1 MIQWSFTLKIMKR
14 LIFLVL
20 SLLVFTAC
28 TSVAPPLTWDSSGFY
43 EIDRGEGIPNYY
55 FQYPE
60 GSNVNSAGIMGTA
73 SYQGCTVNFHD
84 HIAPDLSVDM
94 EVKSAEINGQKRESW
109 FKNNVLVLYSG
120 YGNENFVFW
129 VYEEGK
135 DMSHCIDL
143 VDKLSQSFTDRPYYQ
158 NDRFGFRVGILAD
171 FDLTYMPS
179 GEGIIMKK
187 DVVLNVSESEDEGEE
202 GEFIRSYPVEMSVFG
217 WENVMNYE
225 NMAVFISDK
234 YSGYS
239 VEFAGNGVFVNEG
252 DDGNAIRRYF
262 VMSEDK
268 KNMFEAYLKVNSKNY
283 SEHKGVFDEY
293 IWTIEEI

>member
-1 MIQWSFTLKIMKR
+1 MKR
-14 LIFLVL
+14 LIFLL
-20 SLLVFTAC
+20 SLLAFTAC
-28 TSVAPPLTWDSSGFY
+28 TSSGPVLTWDSSGFY

-60 GSNVNSAGIMGTA
+60 GANVNSAGIMGTA

-84 HIAPDLSVDM
+84 HVAPPLSVDM
-94 EVKSAEINGQKRESW
+94 DVKSAEINGQKRESW
-109 FKNNVLVLYSG
+109 FKNNVLVLYSA

-129 VYEEGK
+129 AYEEGK
-135 DMSHCIDL
+135 NMSHCIDL

-158 NDRFGFRVGILAD
+158 NDRSGFRVGVLSD
-171 FDLTYMPS
+171 FDLEYMPS

-187 DVVLNVSESEDEGEE
+187 DVAVEVVESEEVDGEDEV
-202 GEFIRSYPVEMSVFG
+202 ISSYPVEMSVFG
-217 WENVMNYE
+217 WKNTMNYE

-252 DDGNAIRRYF
+252 DAGNAIRRYF
-262 VMSEDK
+262 LMSEDK
-268 KNMFEAYLKVNSKNY
+268 KTMFEAYLKVNSKNY